1 MPPPLAAGACTFLL
15 HDHVLHLH
23 HMEAGTDRHPG
34 QPVTNANKG
43 ILPAPLPPK
52 PSAVSPFVQ
61 RGLRKA
67 CYSYTLL
74 SLHGTV
80 D

>member
-1 MPPPLAAGACTFLL
+1 MPPPLAAGACTSPL
-15 HDHVLHLH
+15 HDHVLHH
-23 HMEAGTDRHPG
+23 IEAGADCYPG
-34 QPVTNANKG
+34 QPVTNANEG
-43 ILPAPLPPK
+43 ILPAPLHKHK

-67 CYSYTLL
+67 CYTLL
-74 SLHGTV
+74 SFHGTV